1 MAAPTIIETM
11 ELKLKRI
18 ARKEDYTIGKLYID
32 GVYFCDTLEDTDRG
46 MKQDMQLP
54 ELKEIKVAG
63 RTAIPTGK
71 YCVYLTKSPRF
82 GRVLPLVYDVPAF
95 SGIRIHSGNTHDDTQ
110 GCILVG
116 QNKIVG
122 RVINSRQTMDKLM
135 ELLDGQSITIVIE

>member
-1 MAAPTIIETM
+1 M
-11 ELKLKRI
+11 ELKLTRI
-18 ARKEDYTIGKLYID
+18 SKKQDYTIGRMYID
-32 GVYFCDTLEDTDRG
+32 GAYFCDTLEDTDRG
-46 MKQDMQLP
+46 MKQDMPLS

-71 YCVYLTKSPRF
+71 YCVYLTRSPKF
-82 GRVLPLVYDVPAF
+82 GKVLPLIYDVPAF
-95 SGIRIHSGNTHDDTQ
+95 SGIRIHSGNTDEDTQ

-135 ELLDGQSITIVIE
+135 EMLSEQESITIEIE

>member
-1 MAAPTIIETM
+1 M
-11 ELKLKRI
+11 ELKLKRF
-18 ARKEDYTIGKLYID
+18 AKKEEYTIGRLYID
-32 GVYFCDTLEDTDRG
+32 GEYFCDTLEDVDRG
-46 MKQDMQLP
+46 MRSDMPLS

-63 RTAIPTGK
+63 RTAIPAGK

-82 GRVLPLVYDVPAF
+82 GKVLPLVYDVPAF
-95 SGIRIHSGNTHDDTQ
+95 SGIRIHSGNTDEDTQ

-135 ELLDGQSITIVIE
+135 EILDGQESVTIEIE

>member
-1 MAAPTIIETM
+1 M
-11 ELKLKRI
+11 ELKLKR
-18 ARKEDYTIGKLYID
+18 AYKKKDYTIGKLYID
-32 GVYFCDTLEDTDRG
+32 GAYFCDTLEDADRG
-46 MKQDMQLP
+46 MKQDMPLS
-54 ELKEIKVAG
+54 ELKEMKVAC

-82 GRVLPLVYDVPAF
+82 GRVLPLIYDVPAF
-95 SGIRIHSGNTHDDTQ
+95 SGIRIHSGNTHSDTQ

-135 ELLDGQSITIVIE
+135 ELLSEQETITIEIE